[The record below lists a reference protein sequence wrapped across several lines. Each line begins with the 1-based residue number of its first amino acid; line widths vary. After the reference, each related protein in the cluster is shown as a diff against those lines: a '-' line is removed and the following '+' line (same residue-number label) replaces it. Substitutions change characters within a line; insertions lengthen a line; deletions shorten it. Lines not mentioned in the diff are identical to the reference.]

1 MTFYES
7 SKIEM
12 VQDKEPTIFFIAANK
27 RNMINNHV
35 ISFMLFFLYSDVFIK
50 NTIDFIKQ
58 ERLMK
63 ATTVRMDDQLLQ
75 RVDGI
80 AKSQS
85 RSRSW
90 IITQALERFVNYE
103 EWFKLEVEQGL
114 AEAERGDIAGDA
126 EVKNAFKKWGVN
138 AS

>member
-1 MTFYES
+1 
-7 SKIEM
+7 
-12 VQDKEPTIFFIAANK
+12 
-27 RNMINNHV
+27 
-35 ISFMLFFLYSDVFIK
+35 
-50 NTIDFIKQ
+50 
-58 ERLMK
+58 MK
-63 ATTVRMDDQLLQ
+63 ATTVRMDDQLLH

-114 AEAERGDIAGDA
+114 VEVDRGDIVHDA
-126 EVKNAFKKWGVN
+126 DVKSAFRKWGVN